1 MEEAMKCVR
10 RDTGP
15 GFSDSKRIFHELRL
29 GWFPRW
35 FLQDL
40 NDFLFEII
48 EEETIRAPTIH
59 LKLMGIFLGNRS
71 HQKE

>member
-1 MEEAMKCVR
+1 MEETMECIR
-10 RDTGP
+10 RGTDP
-15 GFSDSKRIFHELRL
+15 GFSDSKKIIQELRL

-48 EEETIRAPTIH
+48 EEEALCNPINILAKPAST
-59 LKLMGIFLGNRS
+59 
-71 HQKE
+71 